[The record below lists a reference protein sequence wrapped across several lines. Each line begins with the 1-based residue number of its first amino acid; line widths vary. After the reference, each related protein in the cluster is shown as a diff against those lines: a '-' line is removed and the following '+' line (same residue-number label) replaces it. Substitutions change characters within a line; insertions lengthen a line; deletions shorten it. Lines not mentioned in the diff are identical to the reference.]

1 MYHESQ
7 INVETCCDD
16 IRSSNLDPTA
26 FSTQVR
32 SISLQLFN
40 YASCRRLTEKN
51 NYLIALHILPLITET
66 HRGWIYSRESRHAL
80 MPLWLD
86 EKNQFSHL
94 LLQVWWFSCALMILQ
109 SPPRSTLRLKLTP
122 TPPTRKSL
130 KLKTVIL
137 MICCTQED
145 TMGVRVCEHRLSAQG
160 THLSTPTL
168 AKYPLYVRF
177 WSELYH
183 LLLDFR

>member
-1 MYHESQ
+1 MWHESQ
-7 INVETCCDD
+7 INVENCCDD
-16 IRSSNLDPTA
+16 IRSNNLDPTA

-66 HRGWIYSRESRHAL
+66 HRVWIYSHESRHTL
-80 MPLWLD
+80 VPLWLD

-94 LLQVWWFSCALMILQ
+94 LLLVWWYSCALMILQ

-137 MICCTQED
+137 MKCSTQED
-145 TMGVRVCEHRLSAQG
+145 TMGGRGCEHSLSAQEA
-160 THLSTPTL
+160 HFSTYKISSVCEITIRTAL
-168 AKYPLYVRF
+168 FIF
-177 WSELYH
+177 W
-183 LLLDFR
+183 F